1 MIVVD
6 KIRMKGMMTLVTA
19 IIVAAGRGN
28 RMNSSINKVLMPLGG
43 QPILLHSVLAFF
55 ECTSITNL
63 VVVAAAD
70 EVASVEKMLEMMPK
84 IKPWQVVPGGSERQY
99 SIVNALK
106 VVPEK
111 TDVVLVHDGARPLVT
126 KECIDHVIQMAIE
139 HKAAIAAVP
148 VKDTIKTVDHNKNVT
163 STLERNILWSIQTPQ
178 GFDFGILRQA
188 YEQAAQDH
196 YLGTDDASLVER
208 LGVNVKIVMGNYE
221 NLKVTTP
228 EDLIVAEALLQGKKN
243 ILSQENK
250 KKGEGKNMVR
260 FGMGYDVHKLV
271 EGRKLILGGVEV
283 PYIYGLDG
291 HSDADVLLHSIKDA
305 LLGAAALG
313 DIGKHFPDT
322 DMRYKGVSSILL
334 LERVRDII
342 GEHGYIVNNIDATIV
357 AERPKLAPYI
367 SEMNSRIAEALQV
380 EIGQVNVKATTTE
393 GLGFAGKGAGIASY
407 AVASIVKKE

>member
-1 MIVVD
+1 MSV
-6 KIRMKGMMTLVTA
+6 LVTV

-28 RMNSSINKVLMPLGG
+28 RMNSSMNKVLMPLGG
-43 QPILLHSVLAFF
+43 QPILLHSVLAFS
-55 ECTSITNL
+55 ECARVNNL
-63 VVVAAAD
+63 IVVAAPD
-70 EVASVEKMLEMMPK
+70 EVARVEKMLIEIPK
-84 IKPWQVVPGGSERQY
+84 IKPWQVVLGGSERQY
-99 SIVNALK
+99 SILNALK
-106 VVPEK
+106 AVPEE
-111 TDVVLVHDGARPLVT
+111 TSVVLVHDGARPLVT
-126 KECIDHVIQMAIE
+126 KECIDRVIHTAIS

-148 VKDTIKTVDHNKNVT
+148 VKDTIKTVDDSATVT
-163 STLERNILWSIQTPQ
+163 GTLDRNALWSIQTPQ
-178 GFDFGILRQA
+178 GFDFAILRRA
-188 YEQAAQDH
+188 YEQATKDH

-208 LGVNVKIVMGNYE
+208 LGVPVTIVMGNYE

-228 EDLIVAEALLQGKKN
+228 EDLVVAEALL
-243 ILSQENK
+243 QENK
-250 KKGEGKNMVR
+250 KKGEEKNMVR

-283 PYIYGLDG
+283 PYVYGLDG

-334 LERVRDII
+334 LERVREII
-342 GEHGYIVNNIDATIV
+342 GEHGYVVNNIDATIV

-367 SEMNSRIAEALQV
+367 SEMNSNIAAALQV

-393 GLGFAGKGAGIASY
+393 GLGFAGKGAGMAAY
-407 AVASIVKKE
+407 AVASIVKKA

>member
-1 MIVVD
+1 MN
-6 KIRMKGMMTLVTA
+6 RLVTV

-28 RMNSSINKVLMPLGG
+28 RMNSSMNKVFMPLGG
-43 QPILLHSVLAFF
+43 QPILLHSVLAFS
-55 ECTSITNL
+55 ECARVNNL
-63 VVVAAAD
+63 IVVAAAN
-70 EVASVEKMLEMMPK
+70 EVGCVEKMLTGAPE
-84 IKPWQVVPGGSERQY
+84 IKPWQVVLGGSERQY
-99 SIVNALK
+99 SILNALK
-106 VVPEK
+106 VVPEE
-111 TDVVLVHDGARPLVT
+111 TNVVLVHDGARPLVT
-126 KECIDHVIQMAIE
+126 QECIERVIHMAVIR
-139 HKAAIAAVP
+139 KAAIAAVP
-148 VKDTIKTVDHNKNVT
+148 VKDTIKKVDDSATVT
-163 STLERNILWSIQTPQ
+163 GTLDRNALWSIQTPQ
-178 GFDFGILRQA
+178 GFDFAIVRQA
-188 YEQAAQDH
+188 YEQATKDH

-208 LGVNVKIVMGNYE
+208 LGVPVNIVMGNYE

-228 EDLIVAEALLQGKKN
+228 EDLIVAEALLQ
-243 ILSQENK
+243 ENK
-250 KKGEGKNMVR
+250 KKGEAKNMVR

-334 LERVRDII
+334 LERVREII
-342 GEHGYIVNNIDATIV
+342 GEHGYVVNNIDATIV

-367 SEMNSRIAEALQV
+367 SEMNSNIAAALQV

-393 GLGFAGKGAGIASY
+393 GLGFAGEGAGMAAY
-407 AVASIVKKE
+407 AVASIIKK

>member
-1 MIVVD
+1 MI
-6 KIRMKGMMTLVTA
+6 ILVTA

-28 RMNSSINKVLMPLGG
+28 RMNSSINKVLMSLGG
-43 QPILLHSVLAFF
+43 QPILLHSVLSFSQCARVD
-55 ECTSITNL
+55 NL
-63 VVVAAAD
+63 VVVAAVD
-70 EVASVEKMLEMMPK
+70 EVIRVEKMLSGVPG
-84 IKPWQVVPGGSERQY
+84 IKPWQVVLGGSERQY

-106 VVPEK
+106 VIPEI

-126 KECIDHVIQMAIE
+126 TECIDNVIQAAIE
-139 HKAAIAAVP
+139 HTAAIAAVP
-148 VKDTIKTVDHNKNVT
+148 VKDTIKTGDDSGSVT
-163 STLERNILWSIQTPQ
+163 GTLKRSALWSIQTPQ
-178 GFDFGILRQA
+178 GFDFAILRQA
-188 YEQAAQDH
+188 YEQAMQDN

-208 LGVNVKIVMGNYE
+208 LGISVKIVVGNYE

-228 EDLIVAEALLQGKKN
+228 EDLIVAEALLQQK
-243 ILSQENK
+243 NK
-250 KKGEGKNMVR
+250 KRCEEKNMMR

-271 EGRKLILGGVEV
+271 EGRKLILGGVEI

-322 DMRYKGVSSILL
+322 DMRYKGVSSIFL

-342 GEHGYIVNNIDATIV
+342 GEHGYIVNNLDATIV
-357 AERPKLAPYI
+357 AEKPKLAPYI
-367 SEMNSRIAEALQV
+367 NEMNSRIAAALQV

-393 GLGFAGKGAGIASY
+393 GLGFAGKGAGIAAY

>member
-1 MIVVD
+1 MEGVMI
-6 KIRMKGMMTLVTA
+6 LVTA

-28 RMNSSINKVLMPLGG
+28 RMNCSINKVLMPLGG
-43 QPILLHSVLAFF
+43 QPILLHCVLSFS
-55 ECTSITNL
+55 ECARVDNL
-63 VVVAAAD
+63 VVVAAVD
-70 EVASVEKMLEMMPK
+70 EVVCVEKMLARVPV
-84 IKPWQVVPGGSERQY
+84 IKPWKVVQGGSERQY
-99 SIVNALK
+99 SIANALK
-106 VVPEK
+106 VIPEI
-111 TDVVLVHDGARPLVT
+111 TDIVLVHDGARPLVT
-126 KECIDHVIQMAIE
+126 KECIDNVIQAAIE
-139 HKAAIAAVP
+139 YKAAIAAVP
-148 VKDTIKTVDHNKNVT
+148 VKDTIKMVDNNNIVT
-163 STLERNILWSIQTPQ
+163 GTLDRNTLWSIQTPQ
-178 GFDFGILRQA
+178 GFDCSLLRQA
-188 YEQAAQDH
+188 YEQAMQDH

-208 LGVNVKIVMGNYE
+208 LGISVKIVVGNYE

-228 EDLIVAEALLQGKKN
+228 EDLIVAEALLQGR
-243 ILSQENK
+243 NK
-250 KKGEGKNMVR
+250 KKCEEKNMVR

-271 EGRKLILGGVEV
+271 EGRKLILGGVEI

-342 GEHGYIVNNIDATIV
+342 GEHGYVVNNIDATIV

-367 SEMNSRIAEALQV
+367 SDMNSRIAAALQV

-393 GLGFAGKGAGIASY
+393 GLGFAGKGAGIAAY
-407 AVASIVKKE
+407 AVASILKKQ

>member
-1 MIVVD
+1 
-6 KIRMKGMMTLVTA
+6 
-19 IIVAAGRGN
+19 
-28 RMNSSINKVLMPLGG
+28 MPLGG
-43 QPILLHSVLAFF
+43 QAILLHSVLAFS
-55 ECTSITNL
+55 ECARVNHL

-70 EVASVEKMLEMMPK
+70 EVACVKKMLMGAPTL
-84 IKPWQVVPGGSERQY
+84 KPWQVVTGGSERQY
-99 SIVNALK
+99 SIANALK
-106 VVPEK
+106 VVPEA

-126 KECIDHVIQMAIE
+126 KECIDNVIQTAIE

-148 VKDTIKTVDHNKNVT
+148 VKDTIKTVDVCGTVT
-163 STLERNILWSIQTPQ
+163 GTLERNALWSIQTPQ
-178 GFDFGILRQA
+178 GFDFEMLKKAYQQA
-188 YEQAAQDH
+188 MEEQ

-208 LGVNVKIVMGNYE
+208 LGVRVKIVAGNYE

-228 EDLIVAEALLQGKKN
+228 EDLIVAETLLQEQNNSSMKN
-243 ILSQENK
+243 RQKS
-250 KKGEGKNMVR
+250 EGKDMVR

-322 DMRYKGVSSILL
+322 DMQYKGVSSIVL
-334 LERVRDII
+334 LEKVRDII

-367 SEMNSRIAEALQV
+367 SEMNQRIAAALQV

-407 AVASIVKKE
+407 AVASIIKKI